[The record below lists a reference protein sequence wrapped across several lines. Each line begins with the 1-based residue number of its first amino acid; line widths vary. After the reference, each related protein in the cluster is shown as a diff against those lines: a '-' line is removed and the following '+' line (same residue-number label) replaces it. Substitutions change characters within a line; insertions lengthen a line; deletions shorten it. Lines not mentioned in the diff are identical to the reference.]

1 MHCPNCGKETAADV
15 KFCRVCGMKLDS
27 VARAV
32 SEHTGSEYDLEPA
45 EKAEKGS
52 DGKLLRNFSRMLFA
66 GIMVVL
72 IGAAMTVVGK
82 EVPMM
87 KNIGALVSILGM
99 MLAIYAVIY
108 PMTRG
113 GEKALRPASKKP
125 KKKLEGQS
133 EAALP
138 AGDDF
143 VSATPVPS
151 VTEATTRDLQGNKK
165 TKVTH

>member
-1 MHCPNCGKETAADV
+1 
-15 KFCRVCGMKLDS
+15 MKLDS

-32 SEHTGSEYDLEPA
+32 SEHTGSEYDLGPA

-52 DGKLLRNFSRMLFA
+52 DGKVLRVFARLLFS
-66 GIMVVL
+66 GIMIVL
-72 IGAAMTVVGK
+72 IGAAMSVLGK

-87 KNIGALVSILGM
+87 KTIGAMISILGM
-99 MLAIYAVIY
+99 MIALCAIIY

-125 KKKLEGQS
+125 KKKLEKQS

-143 VSATPVPS
+143 ISATPVPS

-165 TKVTH
+165 TKVAR